1 MKKKAAYLIAQ
12 HWDALI
18 ASAAAVLTI
27 YYLTRFSGIGLS
39 PDSIAYSS
47 AAINLLAKGAL
58 VDFNNLPLVDFP
70 AGYPFF
76 LAFFSSLF
84 HSNPITIAPLLNSV
98 LYVGIILMSS
108 VLMQGFENN
117 ARWYRVAVLS
127 ILATSPCL
135 WEVYE
140 MLWSETWFIFLVLLF
155 MLVWR
160 WYSKRQDIISLMV
173 FALIAALAFVT
184 RFAGITIVAT
194 GVTLILFDGAM
205 GVAKKTKHILLFVLA
220 AVSLVV
226 WNLLHNHYAAGT
238 LAGVREKALR
248 TIGDNVLDFGTVI
261 GSWLPFLN
269 NRPLLAAIVF
279 ICILLMAIVVVLY
292 RFLQQQFYH
301 RNETV
306 LALFFVVY
314 AVFII
319 AVSSVSRFETLSS
332 RLLSPIYIPFILV
345 PSFWLLGFIK
355 QKNKLQK
362 TGVIVLLVCVYAAT
376 MFHQYQQNAQNW
388 EGIADAGIPGYSEAQ
403 WTDSPLVK
411 YINEHKS
418 LFNQPIYADANDGLF
433 YLTGLQALPLPH
445 KEVAKEKTKL
455 LQNPQLIVV
464 WFNDGE
470 NTDLIDISFIQSKKQ
485 LIKRLEFSDG
495 AIYFFANPI
504 ARP

>member
-1 MKKKAAYLIAQ
+1 MKKKAAYLLTQ
-12 HWDALI
+12 HYDALI

-76 LAFFSSLF
+76 LAFFSSIF
-84 HSNPITIAPLLNSV
+84 HSNPITIAPILNSI
-98 LYVGIILMSS
+98 LYVGVILMSS

-140 MLWSETWFIFLVLLF
+140 MLWSETWFVFLVLLF

-160 WYSKRQDIISLMV
+160 WYGKRHDIISLMV

-194 GVTLILFDGAM
+194 GAVLILFDGALNM
-205 GVAKKTKHILLFVLA
+205 VKKIKQLLLFVLMG
-220 AVSLVV
+220 VSLVV
-226 WNLLHNHYAAGT
+226 WNLLHNHYAAGS

-248 TIGDNVLDFGTVI
+248 SIADNLLDIGTVI

-269 NRPLLAAIVF
+269 NRPLIGAIIF
-279 ICILLMAIVVVLY
+279 LLILLLATVIVVY
-292 RFLQQQFYH
+292 RLLQQQFYH
-301 RNETV
+301 SNETV

-319 AVSSVSRFETLSS
+319 AVSSISRFETLSS

-345 PSFWLLGFIK
+345 GSFWILRFIK
-355 QKNKLQK
+355 QKTNLQK
-362 TGVIVLLVCVYAAT
+362 TGIIVLLICVYTAT
-376 MFHQYQQNAQNW
+376 LFHQYQQNAENW
-388 EGIADAGIPGYSEAQ
+388 EGIADAGIPGYSELQ
-403 WTDSPLVK
+403 WKDSPMAK

-418 LFNQPIYADANDGLF
+418 LFNQPIYSDANDGLF

-455 LQNPQLIVV
+455 LQAPQLIVV

-470 NTDLIDISFIQSKKQ
+470 NPDLIDIPFIQAQ
-485 LIKRLEFSDG
+485 KRLINTLHFNDG
-495 AIYFFANPI
+495 AIYFFSN
-504 ARP
+504 